1 MVHERET
8 RLIENDDKT
17 ANDFREIAMSKF
29 KVLITDYV
37 WPTTEPEETVLR
49 EEADAVAVVAPD
61 GNEETL
67 ISLAADVDAIMTCF
81 AQVTPNVLRA
91 APNCVAVGRF
101 GVGVDNIAVDTATE
115 LGMAVT
121 YVPDYCVDEV
131 SDHVMALLLAFNRR
145 ITLFDNS
152 VKNDGWGSIP
162 LTMRLMRLRDK
173 TLGVVGFGRIGQA
186 VAQKALAFGFRVL
199 AFDPYMT
206 SEQCALRGARKVED
220 MDDLL
225 RESDFVTLHSPL
237 NDETRGLIG
246 AKELDMMKSEAFL
259 INCARGPLIDE
270 GALYD
275 ALTSGG
281 IAGAGLDVM
290 EDNHPP
296 SDHPLLG
303 LENIIITPHVAFFS
317 QEATLE
323 LEQRAAREVAH
334 VLTGRMPDN
343 LVNPAVLEHP
353 NPRHRLS

>member
-1 MVHERET
+1 
-8 RLIENDDKT
+8 
-17 ANDFREIAMSKF
+17 MSEF

-37 WPTTEPEETVLR
+37 WPTTEPEEAVLR
-49 EEADAVAVVAPD
+49 EEADAEAVVAPD
-61 GNEETL
+61 GSEETL
-67 ISLAADVDAIMTCF
+67 LSLVGDVDAIMTCF
-81 AQVTPNVLRA
+81 AQVTPNVLKA

-115 LGMAVT
+115 MGMAVT

-145 ITLFDNS
+145 IVLFDNS
-152 VKNDGWGSIP
+152 VKNAGWGSVP
-162 LTMRLMRLRDK
+162 LTMRMMRLRGK
-173 TLGVVGFGRIGQA
+173 TLGVIGFGRIGQS

-199 AFDPYMT
+199 AYDPYMT
-206 SEQCALRGARKVED
+206 AEQCALRGARKVEN
-220 MDDLL
+220 MDAVL

-237 NDETRGLIG
+237 NEETRGLIG
-246 AKELDMMKSEAFL
+246 ARELDVMKSDAFL
-259 INCARGPLIDE
+259 INCARGLLIDE
-270 GALYD
+270 SALYD
-275 ALTSGG
+275 ALTGGG

-303 LENIIITPHVAFFS
+303 LDNIIITPHVAFFS

-323 LEQRAAREVAH
+323 LEQRAAREVAY

-353 NPRHRLS
+353 NPRHGLS